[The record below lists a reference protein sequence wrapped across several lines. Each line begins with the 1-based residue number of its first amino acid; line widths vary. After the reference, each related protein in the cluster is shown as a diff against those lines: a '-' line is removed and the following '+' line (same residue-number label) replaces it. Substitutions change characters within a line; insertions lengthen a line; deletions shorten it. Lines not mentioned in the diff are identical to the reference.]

1 MTALRD
7 VSVSDVSRKS
17 QQANNTHTQPALRG
31 REKPPCGNLLSFF
44 HSVVPNSLRPYGPG
58 SSVQGIS
65 RQEGGMDGCF
75 LFLGILP
82 TQGSKL
88 CLLDWQADSLA
99 LSHREAQEG
108 TPSPKSQQA
117 YVGSSG
123 LVLMPP
129 IHQYCTW
136 TSGPSERR
144 SCLLFIMLRAFRN
157 RRVRCLQDREHGER
171 RAGSRADHVLL
182 LPCQKREVGVGN
194 VNQASPV
201 SCQATS
207 MK

>member
-1 MTALRD
+1 MCPETP
-7 VSVSDVSRKS
+7 SR
-17 QQANNTHTQPALRG
+17 QTTHTHTHS
-31 REKPPCGNLLSFF
+31 LLSGGERSRLVATCFCFF
-44 HSVVPNSLRPYGPG
+44 TLSCPTLCDPMDRSPPG

-108 TPSPKSQQA
+108 TRSPESQQA

-129 IHQYCTW
+129 IHQYYTW

-171 RAGSRADHVLL
+171 RAGSRADTCCCSPARKERSGWGMWTKQVLSHAK
-182 LPCQKREVGVGN
+182 PRAWSN
-194 VNQASPV
+194 F
-201 SCQATS
+201 
-207 MK
+207 

>member
-1 MTALRD
+1 MY
-7 VSVSDVSRKS
+7 SDAFWSKDAFIYDCTKRRLS
-17 QQANNTHTQPALRG
+17 QRCVQKLPAGKQHTHTHS
-31 REKPPCGNLLSFF
+31 LLSGGERSRLMATCFCFF
-44 HSVVPNSLRPYGPG
+44 TLSCPTLCDPMDRSPPG

-65 RQEGGMDGCF
+65 RQEGGMDGCS

-108 TPSPKSQQA
+108 TPSPESQRA

-129 IHQYCTW
+129 IHQHCT
-136 TSGPSERR
+136 
-144 SCLLFIMLRAFRN
+144 
-157 RRVRCLQDREHGER
+157 
-171 RAGSRADHVLL
+171 
-182 LPCQKREVGVGN
+182 
-194 VNQASPV
+194 
-201 SCQATS
+201 
-207 MK
+207 